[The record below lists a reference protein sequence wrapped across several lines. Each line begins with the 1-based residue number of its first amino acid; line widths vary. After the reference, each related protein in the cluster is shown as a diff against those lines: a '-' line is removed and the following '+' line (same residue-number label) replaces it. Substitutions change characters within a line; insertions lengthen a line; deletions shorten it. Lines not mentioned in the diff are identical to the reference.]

1 MTSLIDSRVL
11 YESDFSIFNGRLCS
25 LRISAVTNNEEGIEK
40 IRITSPSDAT
50 ILLDTSISS
59 DECSSFIEILKEIS
73 TARKSDPSILGPRI
87 ETIHSE
93 NEYPFQMVIEPI
105 NREKHSGKTLPLSHP
120 PPQERCDYVLQLYA
134 KEKVQHQSQKTKV
147 EELTKQLQQARVDYN
162 TLKQRCD
169 FQEKEIALLRQITS
183 STGSGNRKRS
193 RDDSET
199 THIKKRRCGCGDD
212 GESCGSDCDGMDDD
226 EEDETDTDVQMFRA
240 ATAQLQM
247 AAAGRNT
254 QNGTSSHQKL
264 KRKIPKSQSVSIGN
278 ARGMVTLPNLLQPKL
293 EESDDGYNY
302 SGRSSTQSNIDKLEL
317 AVRRESIVDIGR
329 AVIDGIKNKTLTEN
343 QLEEFC
349 KTTHRPNISIFRF
362 YKDSEECTKEEN
374 EAIMM
379 GQTVMMKMLDP
390 QEKAIAGVQA
400 SISSLSASFANQT
413 KLGLIKHQR
422 LTRSYVTLPVD
433 YFPSID
439 LTEAYNSSNLF
450 GADATMQLTNFYQTV
465 LKNVLN
471 PVYMIWIY
479 TYRPSTVRT
488 CDKHFVEFP
497 QNVITT
503 LFDMTT
509 DIVGLYLPE
518 YLLDGEIDPMD
529 PFLLTIDAV
538 DPFEEIM
545 RRRTER
551 KLANTTFNHA
561 LGRAMKNLRS
571 YHYDPTRGILLN
583 CSEKKNCG
591 MHLQWEQMRKFRE
604 YCRKE
609 NVACDDATPEE
620 MIAFNLRASK
630 VHYEDYSPGD
640 ASTSLNNI
648 NPATET

>member
-254 QNGTSSHQKL
+254 QNGNVSSEEGNKNEMPNFMEQLEKF
-264 KRKIPKSQSVSIGN
+264 SSVIVKG
-278 ARGMVTLPNLLQPKL
+278 PNL
-293 EESDDGYNY
+293 
-302 SGRSSTQSNIDKLEL
+302 
-317 AVRRESIVDIGR
+317 
-329 AVIDGIKNKTLTEN
+329 
-343 QLEEFC
+343 
-349 KTTHRPNISIFRF
+349 
-362 YKDSEECTKEEN
+362 
-374 EAIMM
+374 
-379 GQTVMMKMLDP
+379 
-390 QEKAIAGVQA
+390 
-400 SISSLSASFANQT
+400 
-413 KLGLIKHQR
+413 
-422 LTRSYVTLPVD
+422 
-433 YFPSID
+433 
-439 LTEAYNSSNLF
+439 
-450 GADATMQLTNFYQTV
+450 
-465 LKNVLN
+465 
-471 PVYMIWIY
+471 
-479 TYRPSTVRT
+479 PSTSTMSTMHIKMENGKEQSGPLLLRNSPNDQNQKVVGVVQYVI
-488 CDKHFVEFP
+488 CQLCPEEEQKSMDLSNQKQMEEHFLNKHVDK
-497 QNVITT
+497 
-503 LFDMTT
+503 
-509 DIVGLYLPE
+509 
-518 YLLDGEIDPMD
+518 
-529 PFLLTIDAV
+529 
-538 DPFEEIM
+538 
-545 RRRTER
+545 
-551 KLANTTFNHA
+551 
-561 LGRAMKNLRS
+561 
-571 YHYDPTRGILLN
+571 
-583 CSEKKNCG
+583 EKKKCEACPSDQFQPHNIGQHYRLHTNSVFACEHCG
-591 MHLQWEQMRKFRE
+591 KRGRRNFLKTHIRTHTGERPYR
-604 YCRKE
+604 
-609 NVACDDATPEE
+609 CDTC
-620 MIAFNLRASK
+620 SK
-630 VHYEDYSPGD
+630 SFTD
-640 ASTSLNNI
+640 ASTLRRHGLVHTGEKKYQCPVCGRAIARKDNVKAHIRSHGI
-648 NPATET
+648 QI